1 MSDPIQ
7 PPADPAAPQPA
18 ARPAGPQP
26 AVILVRP
33 QMGENIGAAA
43 RAMLNFGLT
52 DMRLVAPR
60 DGWPNPRAVA
70 MASGAAGQ
78 VLDRARVFAT
88 LAEALGDID
97 RAYATTARGR
107 ELTKPVHTPAA
118 AMAEARGLV
127 AAGSRVALVF
137 GPERAGLENDD
148 IARASAIVTVPV
160 NPDFPSLNL
169 AQAVLLLGYEWGR
182 EALPPQPAPAGR
194 RPPGET
200 PATLLEIE
208 RLGDHWEEKLTAAR
222 FFFPPEK
229 AGPMRLTLRNLW
241 SRLPLTR
248 ADVQIL
254 HGMLRQLTWAG
265 PQPAQGEDM
274 PPRD

>member
-1 MSDPIQ
+1 MNAPDLL
-7 PPADPAAPQPA
+7 PPAALPV
-18 ARPAGPQP
+18 
-26 AVILVRP
+26 VILVRP

-52 DMRLVAPR
+52 EMRLVAPR

-78 VLDRARVFAT
+78 VLDRARVFPT
-88 LAEALGDID
+88 LAEALEGID

-107 ELTKPVHTPAA
+107 ELTKPVHTPAT
-118 AMAEARGLV
+118 AMAEARTLTTEGR
-127 AAGSRVALVF
+127 RVALIF

-160 NPDFPSLNL
+160 NPEFPSLNL

-182 EALPPQPAPAGR
+182 EALPTQPAPAGR
-194 RPPGET
+194 RPPGEV

-208 RLGDHWEEKLTAAR
+208 RLGDHWEDKLTAAR

-229 AGPMRLTLRNLW
+229 SAAMRLTLRNLW
-241 SRLPLTR
+241 SRMPLTR
-248 ADVQIL
+248 ADVQIF
-254 HGMLRQLTWAG
+254 HGMLRQLTWTG
-265 PQPAQGEDM
+265 SR
-274 PPRD
+274 PPEE